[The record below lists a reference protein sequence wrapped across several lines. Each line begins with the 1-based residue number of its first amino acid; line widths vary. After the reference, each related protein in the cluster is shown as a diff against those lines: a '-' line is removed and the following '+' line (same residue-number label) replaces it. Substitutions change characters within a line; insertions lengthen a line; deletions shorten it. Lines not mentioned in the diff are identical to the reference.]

1 VRTIILTSVLLF
13 AAICI
18 FIDVLYHTG
27 IGSGAYRYYLGEINE
42 VLGYARFVA
51 VPVAL
56 FAFLYQRPSRQPEK
70 TLAWIAL
77 MLGFPFVGTIAYL
90 FFGLNLR
97 QNLRFRKKQRLDAE
111 RRTAYQDTLL
121 DKSGATLFDELM
133 SSRASTGLARQR
145 QLVAETTGAE
155 PTSAYDYCVYH
166 DGNNLF
172 DQLVQDLKQAK
183 DHIHLEYY
191 HFEDDWLGERIGK
204 VLRAKA
210 RAGVAVRVIYDA
222 VGSMKS
228 GKSFWRKLEKAGVEV
243 SPFFEVRFRHL
254 ANRVNYRNHRKIA
267 IIDGNIGYTGGFNVS
282 KEYIEGLE
290 DLKEHWRDTH
300 IRMRGPVVNHLQL
313 TFVFDWRFSQGI
325 ELNDERYFPKDDPF
339 QDTIPIQITSSGPD
353 TVHNNIKYAYFN
365 ILTRAEKYVYLVTP
379 YFTPDRSVIA
389 AMKTAA
395 LSGIDVR
402 LMLPKRSDSLFVTLA
417 SNSYIQE
424 LLEAKV
430 KVFHY
435 TKGMLHSKVVVADD
449 VVTSIG
455 TANMDARSHDLNFEI
470 NAIMYDVE
478 IATDERE
485 ILSREMEKDC
495 TELTLENWK
504 NPPIHIQFARGFA
517 RAFSPLL

>member
-1 VRTIILTSVLLF
+1 VRTLILTSVLLF
-13 AAICI
+13 AALCI
-18 FIDVLYHTG
+18 LIDVLYHTG
-27 IGSGAYRYYLGEINE
+27 IGSEAYLGYLGDVNN
-42 VLGYARFVA
+42 VLGYARYFA
-51 VPVAL
+51 IPVAL

-90 FFGLNLR
+90 FFGLNMR
-97 QNLRFRKKQRLDAE
+97 QSIKFRKKQRLDSE
-111 RRTAYQDTLL
+111 QRTAYQETIL
-121 DKSGATLFDELM
+121 DNSGIELFDKLM
-133 SSRASTGLARQR
+133 ASRSSTGLARQR

-172 DQLVQDLKQAK
+172 DQLVEDLENAK

-210 RAGVAVRVIYDA
+210 RAGVEVRVIYDA
-222 VGSMKS
+222 VGSMQS

-243 SPFFEVRFRHL
+243 SPFFEVHFRHL

-267 IIDGNIGYTGGFNVS
+267 IIDGDIGYTGGFNVS

-325 ELNDERYFPKDDPF
+325 ELSDPRYFPKDDPY

-365 ILTRAEKYVYLVTP
+365 ILTRAERYVYLVTP

-389 AMKTAA
+389 AMKTAS
-395 LSGIDVR
+395 LSGIDIR

-470 NAIMYDVE
+470 NAIMYDVD
-478 IATDERE
+478 IATAERE
-485 ILSREMEKDC
+485 ILYREMEKDC
-495 TELTLENWK
+495 EEVTLDSWAD
-504 NPPIHIQFARGFA
+504 PPIHIQFARGFA

>member
-1 VRTIILTSVLLF
+1 VRTIVLTGVLLF
-13 AAICI
+13 ATL
-18 FIDVLYHTG
+18 FIIVDVLYH
-27 IGSGAYRYYLGEINE
+27 IGVGTDSYQYYLRE
-42 VLGYARFVA
+42 VNTVLDYARFLA
-51 VPVAL
+51 VPAAV
-56 FAFLYQRPSRQPEK
+56 FAFMYQHQRGQPEK

-77 MLGFPFVGTIAYL
+77 MLGFPFVGTIAFL
-90 FFGLNLR
+90 FFGLNVR
-97 QNLRFRKKQRLDAE
+97 QDLKFRKKQRLDRE
-111 RRTAYQDTLL
+111 QRTAYQDTVL
-121 DKSGATLFDELM
+121 DKSGVKLFDKLM
-133 SSRASTGLARQR
+133 ASRNSSGLALQR
-145 QLVAETTGAE
+145 QLVSSTTGSE

-166 DGNNLF
+166 DGADLF
-172 DQLVQDLKQAK
+172 DQLVEDLENATH
-183 DHIHLEYY
+183 HIHLEYY

-204 VLRAKA
+204 VLRQKA
-210 RAGVAVRVIYDA
+210 RAGVEVRIIYDA
-222 VGSMKS
+222 VGSMRS

-243 SPFFEVRFRHL
+243 SPFFQVRFRHL

-267 IIDGNIGYTGGFNVS
+267 IIDGEIGYTGGFNVS

-300 IRMRGPVVNHLQL
+300 VRMRGPVVNHLQL

-325 ELNDERYFPKDDPF
+325 ELDDPRYFPKDDPYE
-339 QDTIPIQITSSGPD
+339 DTIPIQITSSGPD

-395 LSGIDVR
+395 FSGVDIR

-417 SNSYIQE
+417 SNSYIKE
-424 LLEAKV
+424 LIEANV
-430 KVFHY
+430 KVYHY
-435 TKGMLHSKVVVADD
+435 TKGMLHAKVVVADD

-470 NAIMYDVE
+470 NAILYDVD
-478 IATDERE
+478 IATAERE
-485 ILSREMEKDC
+485 LLQQEMTNDC
-495 TELTLENWK
+495 EEITLENWLD
-504 NPPIHIQFARGFA
+504 PPLHIQFARGFA

>member
-1 VRTIILTSVLLF
+1 VRTFILTAVLVLATVF
-13 AAICI
+13 VV
-18 FIDVLYHTG
+18 IDVLYH
-27 IGSGAYRYYLGEINE
+27 IGLGSNTYGHYISQVAN
-42 VLGYARFVA
+42 VLDYARFFA
-51 VPVAL
+51 IPAAL
-56 FAFLYQRPSRQPEK
+56 FAFMYQHQRGQPEK

-97 QNLRFRKKQRLDAE
+97 QSIKFRRKQRLDRE
-111 RRTAYQDTLL
+111 KRTTYQNTLL
-121 DKSGATLFDELM
+121 DKSGVKLFDDLM
-133 SSRASTGLARQR
+133 ASRKSTGLALQR
-145 QLVAETTGAE
+145 QLVAETTGSE

-166 DGNNLF
+166 DGTDLF
-172 DQLVQDLKQAK
+172 DQMVLDLESAK
-183 DHIHLEYY
+183 DHIHLEYF

-204 VLRAKA
+204 VLREKA
-210 RAGVAVRVIYDA
+210 RAGVEVRVIYDA
-222 VGSMKS
+222 VGSMS
-228 GKSFWRKLEKAGVEV
+228 ASRSFWRKLEKAGVEV

-267 IIDGNIGYTGGFNVS
+267 VIDGDFGYTGGFNVS
-282 KEYIEGLE
+282 KEYIEGLDE
-290 DLKEHWRDTH
+290 LKGHWRDTH

-325 ELNDERYFPKDDPF
+325 ELIDDRYFPNDDPYA
-339 QDTIPIQITSSGPD
+339 DTIPIQITSSGPD
-353 TVHNNIKYAYFN
+353 TEFNNIKYAYFN

-417 SNSYIQE
+417 SNSYIKE
-424 LLEAKV
+424 LIEANV
-430 KVFHY
+430 KVYHY

-470 NAIMYDVE
+470 NAILYDVQ

-485 ILSREMEKDC
+485 ILEREMESCCEKITAETWHD
-495 TELTLENWK
+495 
-504 NPPIHIQFARGFA
+504 PPLHIQFARGFA
-517 RAFSPLL
+517 RAFAPLL